1 MTRRPSAL
9 AWLTVSAVTC
19 ADLEAFLVHR
29 VILDAVALHRLKRSR
44 PDVQRHL
51 RERHAL
57 CAKPVEQLIREV
69 QSRRRRGDRAV
80 GFCVHRLVT
89 IAIGAGVDRRA
100 LDVRRQRRLADGLQE
115 FVHVRC
121 PREAKQI
128 FAGVV
133 LVDRLDPVRSGA
145 AVEVVQLD
153 ACPVVNAFAGTQH
166 APPFAGR
173 AFLGE
178 QDFHPRAVAFLLAA
192 HARRDDTRVVRH
204 QNVARAEQCF
214 QVGKLPVRDGC
225 GGAIQ
230 RKQSRGVPL
239 LDGMLGNKFLRQGVV
254 EIGRSHGGISSWFR
268 GRVRFFDWRR
278 GGVSGW

>member
-1 MTRRPSAL
+1 MRARR
-9 AWLTVSAVTC
+9 
-19 ADLEAFLVHR
+19 
-29 VILDAVALHRLKRSR
+29 
-44 PDVQRHL
+44 L
-51 RERHAL
+51 REA
-57 CAKPVEQLIREV
+57 Q
-69 QSRRRRGDRAV
+69 
-80 GFCVHRLVT
+80 
-89 IAIGAGVDRRA
+89 
-100 LDVRRQRRLADGLQE
+100 
-115 FVHVRC
+115 
-121 PREAKQI
+121 QI
-128 FAGVV
+128 FAGIV

-173 AFLGE
+173 VFLGE
-178 QDFHPRAVAFLLAA
+178 QDFHPRAVAFLLAT

-254 EIGRSHGGISSWFR
+254 EIGRSHGGISSRFR
-268 GRVRFFDWRR
+268 EGARFFD
-278 GGVSGW
+278 GGG